1 MILGKF
7 LSSLRLRKKWKY
19 WSLSH
24 VRVSRT
30 PQTVARQA
38 PLSMGLPRQEYWS
51 GLPFPSPGDLPHSRI
66 EPRPPAL
73 GANSLPSEPFSNGVI
88 TVLYFISP
96 SNSQQLPLG
105 TGAEMTRHFFTTCS
119 FKLGLC
125 QNMSSVLFSTEFNLY
140 MGVNDDPFKQFGKY
154 PGENSWSVQ
163 KCRKIWGETS
173 WQPCYRLLT
182 ARGAFPVCGDD
193 KGHPPQ

>member
-1 MILGKF
+1 
-7 LSSLRLRKKWKY
+7 
-19 WSLSH
+19 
-24 VRVSRT
+24 
-30 PQTVARQA
+30 
-38 PLSMGLPRQEYWS
+38 MGLPRQEYWS

-173 WQPCYRLLT
+173 
-182 ARGAFPVCGDD
+182 
-193 KGHPPQ
+193 